1 MLIALLITSY
11 ILFLMCLGAFIVCS
25 VTGTKLLE
33 KKSDAIAA
41 YLFGIIAFGILTV
54 IIAGFN
60 LEMQK
65 TIVNKNT
72 VDTETI
78 KTFTIT
84 GGETTKN
91 NNAKQINQSQDNS
104 SNNGKII
111 GDKDSKIYHVPGSTY
126 YEKELKKLSNN
137 EYFSTI
143 EEAKKAGYRAP
154 KK

>member
-11 ILFLMCLGAFIVCS
+11 ILFLMCLGAFIVCC

-33 KKSDAIAA
+33 KKSDAIGA
-41 YLFGIIAFGILTV
+41 YLFGIVVFGILTIV
-54 IIAGFN
+54 MAGYN
-60 LEMQK
+60 LEPQK
-65 TIVNKNT
+65 PIVNQNT
-72 VDTETI
+72 VDTETVR
-78 KTFTIT
+78 TFTIT

-91 NNAKQINQSQDNS
+91 NSTKQTNQSQDNS

-126 YEKELKKLSNN
+126 YERELKKLSNN
-137 EYFSTI
+137 EYFDTV
-143 EEAKKAGYRAP
+143 EEAEKAGYRAP